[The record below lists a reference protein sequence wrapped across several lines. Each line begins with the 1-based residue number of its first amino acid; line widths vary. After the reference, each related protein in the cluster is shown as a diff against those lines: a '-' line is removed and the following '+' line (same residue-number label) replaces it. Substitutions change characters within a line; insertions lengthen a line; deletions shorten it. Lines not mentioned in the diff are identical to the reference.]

1 MSQPPAPLEGVH
13 VLDLTR
19 VLAGPV
25 TGRLLAEMGAEVV
38 KLEPPGQDL
47 IRWIAPPE
55 DRGMSGLYTLA
66 NLGKRN
72 ICVDIGR

>member
-1 MSQPPAPLEGVH
+1 MTAMPAPLEGVR

-25 TGRLLAEMGAEVV
+25 TGRLLAEMGADVV
-38 KLEPPGQDL
+38 KLEPPEQDL
-47 IRWIAPPE
+47 IRWIAPAE

-72 ICVDIGR
+72 VSVDL